1 MEDTPNTVPAGAEDE
16 RHLSPEQLAVRE
28 GVSLATVYQWNSR
41 GGGPPFIKIA
51 GRLVR
56 YRLADVIAW
65 ENAQFMPG
73 REAAS

>member
-1 MEDTPNTVPAGAEDE
+1 MEDSQQAVPATAEGE
-16 RHLSPEQLAVRE
+16 KHLSPEQLAARE

-56 YRLADVIAW
+56 YKLADVIDW
-65 ENAQFMPG
+65 ENAHKHHP
-73 REAAS
+73 EVAS

>member
-1 MEDTPNTVPAGAEDE
+1 MEDVTPAPSEGAAQE
-16 RHLSPEQLAVRE
+16 RHLSPEQLAERE
-28 GVSLATVYQWNSR
+28 GVELATVYQWNSR
-41 GGGPPFIKIA
+41 GGGPPFMKI

-65 ENAQFMPG
+65 EDAQYRR